1 MDLHSKAQTDDRH
14 LMINNLIL
22 LVAMALPS
30 ASHRQASF
38 SIVEHGKSITKI
50 CLPISADRISR
61 RAASILQ
68 SSIRKMSGQVVPI
81 RIEGDQPPEH
91 AISIGSPAS
100 VDKPIGMDGF
110 RNIVTPTKLM
120 IDSGGGKGAI
130 YGVVDLL
137 ESEFGCRSYS
147 PTAWVFPQIDS
158 LSVSMGAKMDR
169 PVNRIRIVNGDFS
182 ADQDWIDWQRLN
194 DIPERFGN
202 GYYVHTF
209 AKLVPPTQY
218 FAQHPEYFAI
228 IGGRRDQSQLCP
240 SNPMN
245 VQIAVKTLKLAM
257 ELDPNKEIWSVSQ
270 NDNEEYCRCPECER
284 INKAEGSPAGA
295 VLRFV
300 NAVAKEFPNKTIST
314 LAYEYSRKAPKITK
328 PDSNVM
334 IMLCTI
340 ELTRSAPISKDPSCA
355 SFRTDIVDW
364 GKICHNIYLWDYTV
378 DFAHQVMP
386 FPNLSILQDNI
397 QFFVQNHA
405 LQHFQQTNT
414 SPGHEFSELK
424 SYVIAK
430 LLWNPDANVDQIES
444 EFLNGYYGAAGPI
457 LKTYLGEIHDNLHAS
472 GKRLDIFGSPV
483 AHKDGFLSED
493 KLVHYNEL
501 FDEAEKAVQGNQQLV
516 ERVRTARLSIQYA
529 ELTIASDS
537 VFGSRGF
544 YQDANSQPELNTRR
558 ADMIDQF
565 LATCKTNH
573 VRSVNES
580 NLSPQTFC
588 DTIRR
593 LLKLESTNNL
603 AFRKQIVASPQPAS
617 KYGHGDVGLLTNG
630 VHGAND
636 FNIQWLGWEGT
647 DFTLDL
653 DLGQAAETQTAAL
666 DSLNVWRSWIL
677 HPQAIECL
685 ISEDGKE
692 FISVGKQSVSDSA
705 QHDSLIHHFQFEW
718 PKKSVRFVRFVVTG
732 TRQLPDWHSA
742 AGGKSW
748 VFLDE
753 IVVR

>member
-1 MDLHSKAQTDDRH
+1 MLLS
-14 LMINNLIL
+14 LIAL
-22 LVAMALPS
+22 IAMSTTA
-30 ASHRQASF
+30 QASGQNSF
-38 SIVEHGKSITKI
+38 TIVDHGKAVTSI
-50 CLPISADRISR
+50 CLPVSAGRASR
-61 RAASILQ
+61 RAATIFQ
-68 SSIRKMSGQVVPI
+68 SAVQKMTGAVVPI
-81 RIEGDQPPEH
+81 HIDGTDPKDH
-91 AISIGSPAS
+91 AICLGYP
-100 VDKPIGMDGF
+100 VDQHKPIGMDGF
-110 RNIVTPTKLM
+110 RTVISEKRLS

-137 ESEFGCRSYS
+137 ESVFRCRCFS
-147 PTAWVFPQIDS
+147 PTAWVFPPSES
-158 LSVSMGAKMDR
+158 LAAPVGEKMDR
-169 PVNRIRIVNGDFS
+169 PVNSIRIVNGDFN
-182 ADQDWIDWQRLN
+182 ADQDWLDWQRLN
-194 DIPERFGN
+194 DVPERFGT

-209 AKLVPPTQY
+209 AKLVPPSQY
-218 FAQHPEYFAI
+218 FSGHPEYFAVI
-228 IGGRRDQSQLCP
+228 NGRRDQSQLCP

-245 VQIAVKTLKLAM
+245 IEIAVKTLKQAM
-257 ELDPNKEIWSVSQ
+257 ALDPNKEIWSVSQ
-270 NDNEEYCRCPECER
+270 NDNEEYCHCPECER

-295 VLRFV
+295 ILRFV
-300 NAVAKEFPNKTIST
+300 NAIAKQFPNKTIST

-328 PDSNVM
+328 PDPNVM

-355 SFRTDIVDW
+355 SFQKDIVDW
-364 GKICHNIYLWDYTV
+364 GKICYNIYLWDYTV
-378 DFAHQVMP
+378 DFAHQIMP

-397 QFFVQNHA
+397 KFFVQNHA

-424 SYVIAK
+424 SYLIAK
-430 LLWNPDANVDQIES
+430 LLWNPNANVDQIES
-444 EFLNGYYGAAGPI
+444 DFLNGYYGAAAPA
-457 LKTYLGEIHDNLHAS
+457 LKTYLTELSDNLHVS

-483 AHKDGFLSED
+483 AHTDGFLSED
-493 KLVHYNEL
+493 KLIRYNKL
-501 FDEAEKAVQGNQQLV
+501 FDEAEKVVQGNRQLL

-544 YQDANSQPELNTRR
+544 YQDVDGKPQLNPRR

-565 LATCKTNH
+565 LTISKTNH

-593 LLKLESTNNL
+593 LLKLETTDNL
-603 AFRKQIVASPQPAS
+603 AFRKVVTSSPPPAT

-653 DLGQAAETQTAAL
+653 DLGQTSKPHVAAL

-677 HPQAIECL
+677 HPQAVECL
-685 ISEDGKE
+685 VSEDGRE
-692 FISVGKQSVSDSA
+692 FSSVGKEEVPDSA

-718 PKKSVRFVRFVVTG
+718 QKKPVRYLRFVVTG
-732 TRQLPDWHSA
+732 TRQLPAWHSA
-742 AGGKSW
+742 SGGNSW